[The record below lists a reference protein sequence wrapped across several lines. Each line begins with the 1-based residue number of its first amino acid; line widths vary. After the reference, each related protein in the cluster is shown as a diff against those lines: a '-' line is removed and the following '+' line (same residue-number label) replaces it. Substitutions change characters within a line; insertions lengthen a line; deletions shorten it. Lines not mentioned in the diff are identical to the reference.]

1 MSEKESDRSGGG
13 PPGKV
18 GRVID
23 EYGLDGTGTELERR
37 WTGEGGESMSLRAL
51 SDWFNQRVLGA
62 AMERAGLR
70 PLDGEVENT
79 YRLLE
84 GDEVSAGMREQ
95 TRRQLERDGLDLDRV
110 ERDFVSHQAIY
121 TYLTDHRGVVHPS
134 NREESPE
141 ERIERELGK
150 LDALVSRTTAVT
162 EDTLSRLAN
171 AEVIAAGDLDV
182 LVDVQV
188 SCSRCGVVASVTG
201 FVDRGGCDCGD
212 ERS

>member
-1 MSEKESDRSGGG
+1 MSEKESSRSGGG

-18 GRVID
+18 GRVIE
-23 EYGLDGTGTELERR
+23 EYDLDDTGSELERR
-37 WTGEGGESMSLRAL
+37 WTGEDGESMSLRAL
-51 SDWFNQRVLGA
+51 ADWFNQRVLGA
-62 AMERAGLR
+62 AMERAGVR

-84 GDEVSAGMREQ
+84 DETVSAGMREQ
-95 TRRQLERDGLDLDRV
+95 TRRQLERDGVDL
-110 ERDFVSHQAIY
+110 ERLEKDFVSHQAIY
-121 TYLTDHRGVVHPS
+121 TYLTNHRGAVHPS
-134 NREESPE
+134 SGEESPE

-162 EDTLSRLAN
+162 EDTLMRLAN

-188 SCSRCGVVASVTG
+188 SCSQCGVVASVGG
-201 FVDRGGCDCGD
+201 FVERGGCDC
-212 ERS
+212 EEL

>member
-1 MSEKESDRSGGG
+1 MTEKEADRSGGG

-18 GRVID
+18 GRVIR
-23 EYGLDGTGTELERR
+23 EYELDGTGAELERR

-84 GDEVSAGMREQ
+84 DEGVSAGMREQ
-95 TRRQLERDGLDLDRV
+95 TRRQLERDGVDLGRT
-110 ERDFVSHQAIY
+110 EKDFVSHQAIY
-121 TYLTDHRGVVHPS
+121 TYLTNHRGAVHPS
-134 NREESPE
+134 SGEESTE

-150 LDALVSRTTAVT
+150 LEALVSRTTAVT
-162 EDTLSRLAN
+162 EDTLTRLAN
-171 AEVIAAGDLDV
+171 ADAIAAGDLDV

-188 SCSRCGVVASVTG
+188 SCRECGAVSSVTG
-201 FVDRGGCDCGD
+201 FVERGGCDCGS
-212 ERS
+212 E